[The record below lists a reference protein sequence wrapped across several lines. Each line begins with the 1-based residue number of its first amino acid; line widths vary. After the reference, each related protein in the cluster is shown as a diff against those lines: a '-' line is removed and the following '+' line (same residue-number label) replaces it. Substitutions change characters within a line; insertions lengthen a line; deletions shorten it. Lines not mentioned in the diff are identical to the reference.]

1 MNKSYN
7 LDLWI
12 STLEFNYYVSEF
24 HPLFLKVF
32 EAIEKSGTDI
42 ENREYLKDF
51 FDYCYHVIKKPCL
64 INTPWDTFKEFV
76 EETKKLPLHD
86 DPNDSE

>member
-1 MNKSYN
+1 MNESYN

-51 FDYCYHVIKKPCL
+51 LIIVIMLSK
-64 INTPWDTFKEFV
+64 N
-76 EETKKLPLHD
+76 HA
-86 DPNDSE
+86 

>member
-1 MNKSYN
+1 MSRYYSHNH
-7 LDLWI
+7 WI
-12 STLEFNYYVSEF
+12 STNDFNYYISEF
-24 HPLFLKVF
+24 HQLFLKVF
-32 EAIEKSGTDI
+32 EVIEKSGTDI
-42 ENREYLKDF
+42 EDREYLKDF